1 MPPDPSP
8 PESPS
13 VLAAE
18 YKVELQSS
26 ELKKELRLIDL
37 VGIQILNT
45 VGLYWIGTAGKLGS
59 SHAMF
64 WLPAV
69 ILFYIPSGIVVA
81 HLASEMPLEGGIYQ
95 WVKLRFNPLL
105 GFLVA
110 LNMWMSNLFV
120 VAQAGVLAAD
130 NAPYMFGPSGAW
142 IPGNRSVIIGVS
154 FIAILAQGLLA
165 WRGLGA
171 GKWVNTF
178 GGFFT
183 VFLFAAMIL
192 VALPYWFS
200 GHVATAPLTLTV
212 PAFSLLNLNILGK
225 MGFGALS
232 GFDGVAIFAGEFRG
246 TEIAKP
252 IRRSVWIAA
261 PLISAMFI
269 LGTASVLVFTNP
281 DKIDLVSP
289 ISQVLSQGAPRL
301 AGPAAFLLLLTF
313 LAGSSLGLTIMTRMP
328 MVAGWD
334 HLLPA
339 WFSRLDPRYKTP
351 VGSVV
356 FAASSAIAVAVLA
369 NLGTG
374 NQEAFQLLVTAG
386 VSCFACVYLLMF
398 AIPLVARGERASLTV
413 RLAALSG
420 FLMTLLFLI
429 TSVFPIIDVQN
440 PWMFTAKIVGTVA
453 AIQGV
458 GALYYLRASRRSLP

>member
-8 PESPS
+8 PESPA

-18 YKVELQSS
+18 YQVELQSS

-81 HLASEMPLEGGIYQ
+81 HLAGEMPLEGGIYQ

-110 LNMWMSNLFV
+110 LNLWMANLFV

-142 IPGNRSVIIGVS
+142 IPGNRSIIIGVS
-154 FIAILAQGLLA
+154 FAAILAQGLLA

-212 PAFSLLNLNILGK
+212 PAISLLNLNILGK

-269 LGTASVLVFTNP
+269 LGTASVLVFTGP

-289 ISQVLSQGAPRL
+289 ISQVLSHGTPRF
-301 AGPAAFLLLLTF
+301 AAPAALVLVMTF
-313 LAGSSLGLTIMTRMP
+313 LAQSCLALTIMTRMP

-334 HLLPA
+334 HLLPS

-351 VGSVV
+351 VGSVI
-356 FAASSAIAVAVLA
+356 FAASSAIVVAFLA

-386 VSCFACVYLLMF
+386 VDCMACAYLLMF
-398 AIPLVARGERASLTV
+398 AIPLIARGERASLTV
-413 RLAALSG
+413 RLAAFSG

-429 TSVFPIIDVQN
+429 LSVFPIIDVQN
-440 PWMFTAKIVGTVA
+440 PWTFTVKIVGTLA
-453 AIQGV
+453 AIEGL
-458 GALYYLRASRRSLP
+458 GALYYLRASRQPAT